1 MQEQGQFVI
10 VDLDDTLLYTSEY
23 NTMLYCDA
31 VEACTGLRL
40 GALSFGGSF
49 RLTSQTIKAVFEG
62 CFMQREEEVLQRVR
76 DIIALKR
83 TMASSPEGK
92 SREGLIKPNERLW
105 RILEEYRVA
114 DVIIL
119 TNADEARAKYLFRL
133 FALERIASAIYSNP
147 NPMANKYSY
156 IKGLIDLNPRS
167 CIVYENEQTQIELA
181 LSVGFERE
189 RIVHI
194 S

>member
-40 GALSFGGSF
+40 QDLFLGGAF

-62 CFMQREEEVLQRVR
+62 CFMVPEEEMPQRVR
-76 DIIALKR
+76 DIISLKR
-83 TMASSPEGK
+83 TMASSPKGK
-92 SREGLIKPNERLW
+92 SREGLIKPNDRLW
-105 RILEEYRVA
+105 RILQGYRRA
-114 DVIIL
+114 EVIIL
-119 TNADEARAKYLFRL
+119 TNAEEARAKYLFRL

-147 NPMANKYSY
+147 NPIANKYSY
-156 IKGLIDLNPRS
+156 IKGLIDLDPRS
-167 CIVYENEQTQIELA
+167 CIVYENEQTQVELA
-181 LSVGFERE
+181 LSAGFERE